1 MSRPTGRV
9 VGIIKRN
16 WRPLCGMLSKS
27 QIKEV
32 SRSFVCC
39 QCTFLLKIYIYSY
52 SFSSFPCLQARRH
65 LFTPADRR
73 IPRIRIETRQ
83 ASTLEGQRII
93 VAIDG
98 WPRNSRYPNVS
109 LKYKIIFFSVMYP
122 LDFYKIIVLIWGC
135 TNNSIMVDN
144 LQ

>member
-1 MSRPTGRV
+1 MQRPTGRI

-16 WRPLCGMLSKS
+16 WRPYCGMLSKS

-32 SRSFVCC
+32 RLLPKFLYYNSSLSRLD
-39 QCTFLLKIYIYSY
+39 FLDALLIFIKHALVFFQS
-52 SFSSFPCLQARRH
+52 RRH

-83 ASTLEGQRII
+83 ASALEGQRII

-109 LKYKIIFFSVMYP
+109 LK
-122 LDFYKIIVLIWGC
+122 
-135 TNNSIMVDN
+135 
-144 LQ
+144 